1 MSQLLVKLPG
11 NIRKF
16 PLETECPLRV
26 DRLYFTPIAI
36 LFTNLNLC
44 SIFNGQER
52 PSVLTV
58 VQIVAPDKLV
68 RIIPTLCGDLSY
80 PGWSSKIDL

>member
-1 MSQLLVKLPG
+1 MFSGKRVPLKSRSALL
-11 NIRKF
+11 
-16 PLETECPLRV
+16 
-26 DRLYFTPIAI
+26 TPIAT